1 MFRNWGF
8 LLAEMWVLLGLAA
21 VLGLVVG
28 WIVWG
33 RRFAV
38 TDAVR
43 AELETL
49 RHDLA
54 RSEYLRGEAEGRLA
68 RAEADRPAP

>member
-8 LLAEMWVLLGLAA
+8 LLAEMWVLLALAA
-21 VLGLVVG
+21 LLGLVVG

-38 TDAVR
+38 TDTVR
-43 AELETL
+43 AELEAL
-49 RHDLA
+49 RQDLA
-54 RSEYLRGEAEGRLA
+54 RSEYLRGEVEGRLA